1 MKKRAKAAT
10 SFFLSV
16 GDDLNSLTSFQWL
29 LVECIWTVL
38 NMEEK
43 KRGSQKQYQE
53 ELFDELL
60 LFSAIAELGGMKLY
74 VLWPLTMWFNLFV
87 LSLLPAILPSLL
99 RLLFFFFCYSHQFVQ
114 PQESPL
120 SPSARPRECLEMC
133 SAAAAAAE
141 WPISGSA
148 DDPPIARPHFY
159 TIFTLSLSWR
169 YG

>member
-29 LVECIWTVL
+29 LVEWTVL

-60 LFSAIAELGGMKLY
+60 LFSAIAES
-74 VLWPLTMWFNLFV
+74 W
-87 LSLLPAILPSLL
+87 
-99 RLLFFFFCYSHQFVQ
+99 
-114 PQESPL
+114 
-120 SPSARPRECLEMC
+120 
-133 SAAAAAAE
+133 AE
-141 WPISGSA
+141 
-148 DDPPIARPHFY
+148 
-159 TIFTLSLSWR
+159 
-169 YG
+169 